1 MSTPAPVYS
10 DACLPF
16 SLEGR
21 DIRGRIVRLDDTI
34 SKVLDTH
41 KLPREIS
48 HELGEVMVLAA
59 MLGSMLKYE
68 GILTV
73 QIRGDR
79 GVNFLVADFA
89 TAGEGSGVIRAYAQY
104 DPDKWTAPEE
114 DTLAALM
121 GDKGHMLITIDQGKF
136 MDRYQGI
143 VALEGETLSEA
154 AVEYFQSS
162 EQLPSRVR
170 IVCER
175 GADGK
180 WSGAAIMIQH
190 LARNTDLE
198 RIRTREDAEE
208 AEHWQNACVLM
219 DSVTDK
225 ELLDGSLSLQDLLFR
240 LFHEGGVRVFDP
252 VPMANGC
259 RCSEDKLRQVLA
271 NFSADDLKHMA
282 DDDGLITMTCEFCK
296 SEHRFELKKLFN

>member
-1 MSTPAPVYS
+1 MSSPEPVHS

-21 DIRGRIVRLDDTI
+21 DIRGRIVRLDDTLNRI
-34 SKVLDTH
+34 LETH
-41 KLPREIS
+41 KLPEAIS
-48 HELGEVMVLAA
+48 RELGEIMVMTA

-73 QIRGDR
+73 QIRGD
-79 GVNFLVADFA
+79 GAVSFLVADFA
-89 TAGEGSGVIRAYAQY
+89 TAGEGSGVIRACAQY
-104 DPDKWTAPEE
+104 DPEKWTAPEE
-114 DTLAALM
+114 ITLTGLM
-121 GDKGHMLITIDQGKF
+121 GKGHMLITIDQGKF

-154 AVEYFQSS
+154 AVEYFHSS

-175 GADGK
+175 TAEGR
-180 WSGAAIMIQH
+180 WQGAAIMIQH

-198 RIRTREDAEE
+198 RIRNREDAPE
-208 AEHWQNACVLM
+208 ADDWQNACVLM

-225 ELLDGSLSLQDLLFR
+225 ELLDETLSLQDLLFR

-252 VPMANGC
+252 VPLTNGC

-271 NFSADDLKHMA
+271 NFNADDLKDMA
-282 DDDGLITMTCEFCK
+282 EDGVITMTCEFCK
-296 SEHRFELKKLFN
+296 TDHIFELKKLFN

>member
-1 MSTPAPVYS
+1 MTIPDAVLT

-21 DIRGRIVRLDDTI
+21 DIRGRIVRLDETI
-34 SKVLDTH
+34 NKVLNTH
-41 KLPREIS
+41 KLPEEIS
-48 HELGEVMVLAA
+48 RELGEIMVLAA
-59 MLGSMLKYE
+59 LLGSMLKYE

-79 GVNFLVADFA
+79 GVNFIVADFA
-89 TAGEGSGVIRAYAQY
+89 TAGEGSGVIRGYAQY
-104 DPDKWTAPEE
+104 DPEKWKAPEE
-114 DTLAALM
+114 PSLATLM

-154 AVEYFQSS
+154 AVEYFHNS

-170 IVCER
+170 IVCTR
-175 GADGK
+175 DGNGRWK
-180 WSGAAIMIQH
+180 GAAIMLQH

-198 RIRTREDAEE
+198 RLRNRDGSPE
-208 AEHWQNACVLM
+208 AEDWQNACVLM

-225 ELLDGSLSLQDLLFR
+225 ELLDTSLPLQDLLFR

-252 VPMANGC
+252 VQMANGC
-259 RCSEDKLRQVLA
+259 RCSEDKLRQVLS
-271 NFSADDLKHMA
+271 NFSPDDLQHMA
-282 DDDGLITMTCEFCK
+282 EDGVITMTCEFCK
-296 SEHRFELKKLFN
+296 TDHVFELKKLFN